1 MNIAIVTW
9 DYPDDRRSVFPFVK
23 NLVDEWAKQGHN
35 CTVIAPFSVTNNKRR
50 YCYESNYIINKKN
63 VNILRPNY
71 ISLSNFSIGTVRF
84 TEFFH
89 KRAVVRGLKSLKGNP
104 DVIYCHFWR
113 SACEALSYA
122 KKYDIPLIVATGEST
137 IEGICEEN
145 KPELFKYLSGV
156 VAVSSKNMKESVA
169 LGLCKEEKCIV
180 VPNAIDSRLF
190 NRQEKRLCRLKL
202 SLPQDAYIVAFVG
215 WFNER
220 KGARRVS
227 EAINQING
235 TPVYSIFVG
244 SGDDEPS
251 CPNILFMDRL
261 QHHEIPLYLNAADA
275 FVLPTQHEGCSN
287 AIVEAMACGLPIIS
301 SDLPFNW
308 DICDETNSI
317 LVNPNNIEAIKNA
330 IIKLRDNRD
339 LRDKLSLGSLAK
351 AESLTIDKRASRII
365 EFIKEKT
372 NKK

>member
-9 DYPDDRRSVFPFVK
+9 DYPDERRSVFPFVK

-35 CTVIAPFSVTNNKRR
+35 CTVIAPFSVTKNKRR
-50 YCYESNYIINKKN
+50 YSFESNYKINKKV
-63 VNILRPNY
+63 VNIIRPNY
-71 ISLSNFSIGTVRF
+71 ISLSNLAVGPIRI
-84 TEFFH
+84 TEFFR
-89 KRAVVRGLKSLKGNP
+89 KRAVVRGLKSLKKNP

-113 SACEALSYA
+113 SACEALPYA

-137 IEGICEEN
+137 IDGIDEKE
-145 KPELFKYLSGV
+145 KPEFFKYLSGV